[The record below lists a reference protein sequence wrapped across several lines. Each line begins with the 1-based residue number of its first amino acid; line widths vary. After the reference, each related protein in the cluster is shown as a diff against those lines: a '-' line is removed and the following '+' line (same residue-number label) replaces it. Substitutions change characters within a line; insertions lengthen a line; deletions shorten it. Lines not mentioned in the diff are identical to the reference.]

1 MKSEFVKAKTLHHDV
16 IMYIYDV
23 IMYIMRMFPSRHA
36 GTRDLTASIRE
47 SCSLMARKPSLIQWL
62 VSSLESE
69 EDDTS
74 ESTSTVD

>member
-1 MKSEFVKAKTLHHDV
+1 MYICDV
-16 IMYIYDV
+16 IMYILHCLLGT
-23 IMYIMRMFPSRHA
+23 RGHA

-69 EDDTS
+69 EDDTN